1 MRRSS
6 PECEVKSGSRDVYV
20 IALCTSQPRNV
31 RGANSVGTV
40 YRRENE
46 LSITKRKVAGK
57 EREKPVF
64 DSWNYQH
71 YFWFVSMKGEKNIS
85 VYCKL

>member
-1 MRRSS
+1 MPFVVSR
-6 PECEVKSGSRDVYV
+6 EKCEVRTG
-20 IALCTSQPRNV
+20 
-31 RGANSVGTV
+31 VGTV

-46 LSITKRKVAGK
+46 LSITKRSGGE